1 MPSRSGAEGGGMSS
15 FDSTKIAL
23 PDIIKDIVHG
33 KVQLP
38 DFQRGWVWDDQHVR
52 SLLVSITRSF
62 PVGAVMLLE
71 TGGDVRF
78 QVRPIENL
86 VFEGKVPD
94 PDKLI
99 LDGQQRLT
107 SLTQVLALDRPVK
120 TFDEKGK
127 HISRYYYIDI
137 DAALAGEMSDEALV
151 AVEDDRKIKT
161 NFGRDVM
168 LDLSSPKLECEHFH
182 FPCNQILN
190 SDRWEESLQEY
201 ASEKFSAYMQFR
213 RKVLNA
219 FRSYQIPVIALSKST
234 SKEAVCLVFEK
245 VNTGG
250 VSLSVFELVT
260 ASFAADNYNLRD
272 DWYGNPLRGVQG
284 REERIKAEPI
294 LASIEPTD
302 FLQAITL
309 LQTYENRQADI
320 AAGKIGKAASAVSA
334 KRVSVLALDLN
345 QYKRWADQVERGFV
359 MAAKFLRKECFFAA
373 RDLPYRTQI
382 VPLAA
387 VLSILKERWLE
398 PKIYDRLARWYWC
411 GVLGELYGGAV
422 ETRIAND
429 LEDLIAWIE
438 KDGTEPRT
446 VTEASFIAQRLHTL
460 RSRLSAAYKGVN
472 ILVLREGSKDFF
484 WKASVQ
490 ELDFEEVS
498 LDIHHIFPKAW
509 CEANDIKA
517 AAFNS
522 IINKTPISYK
532 ANRMIGGRSPS
543 EYLGAIQNHKQV
555 GLNNEQMDAILRSH
569 LIAPDRLRANDFNAF
584 MQQREKQLLELISHA
599 MGKSVH
605 EDAAISRESI
615 EDEYKELEAA

>member
-1 MPSRSGAEGGGMSS
+1 
-15 FDSTKIAL
+15 
-23 PDIIKDIVHG
+23 
-33 KVQLP
+33 
-38 DFQRGWVWDDQHVR
+38 
-52 SLLVSITRSF
+52 
-62 PVGAVMLLE
+62 MLLE

-86 VFEGKVPD
+86 AFEGKVPD

-120 TFDEKGK
+120 TFDDKGK
-127 HISRYYYIDI
+127 HINRYYYIDI
-137 DAALAGEMSDEALV
+137 KAALEGEMSEEALV
-151 AVEDDRKIKT
+151 AVEEERKIKT
-161 NFGRDVM
+161 NFGRDVV
-168 LDLSSPKLECEHFH
+168 LDLSSPKLECERFY

-190 SDRWEESLQEY
+190 SDLWEESLQEY
-201 ASEKFSAYMQFR
+201 APDKFSAYMQFR

-219 FRSYQIPVIALSKST
+219 FRTYQIPVIALGKST

-260 ASFAADNYNLRD
+260 ASFAAENFNLRD
-272 DWYGNPLRGVQG
+272 DWYGSLLRKVRG

-302 FLQAITL
+302 FLQAISL

-320 AAGKIGKAASAVSA
+320 AAGKTGKAVSAVSA
-334 KRVSVLALDLN
+334 KRVSVLALGLDE
-345 QYKRWADQVERGFV
+345 YKRWADQVERGFLL
-359 MAAKFLRKECFFAA
+359 AAKFLRKECFYAA

-387 VLSILKERWLE
+387 VLSTLKERWLE
-398 PKIYDRLARWYWC
+398 PKIYDRLARWYWS

-438 KDGTEPRT
+438 QGGAEPRT
-446 VTEASFIAQRLHTL
+446 VAEANFVSQRLHTL

-472 ILVLREGSKDFF
+472 TLVLREGSKDFF
-484 WKASVQ
+484 WKSSIQ
-490 ELDFEEVS
+490 ELDFEEVA

-509 CEANDIKA
+509 CETKGIKPA
-517 AAFNS
+517 VFNS

-532 ANRMIGGRSPS
+532 ANRMIGGKPPS
-543 EYLGAIQNHKQV
+543 EYLLSIQSHKQV
-555 GLNNEQMDAILRSH
+555 GLTDEQMNVILRSH
-569 LIAPDRLRANDFNAF
+569 FIVPDCLRANDFTVF
-584 MQQREKQLLELISHA
+584 LQEREQQLLELISRA
-599 MGKSVH
+599 MGKNVH
-605 EDAAISRESI
+605 RGAAVPEA
-615 EDEYKELEAA
+615 EEEAEYEEMEAA

>member
-1 MPSRSGAEGGGMSS
+1 MSS

-23 PDIIKDIVHG
+23 PDIIKDIGLG

-52 SLLVSITRSF
+52 SLLVSVARSF

-78 QVRPIENL
+78 QMRPIENL

-137 DAALAGEMSDEALV
+137 NAALDGEMSDEALI
-151 AVEDDRKIKT
+151 AVEEDRKIKT
-161 NFGRDVM
+161 NFGRDVV
-168 LDLSSPKLECEHFH
+168 LDLSSPKLDCEHFH

-190 SDRWEESLQEY
+190 SDRWEESLQEH
-201 ASEKFSAYMQFR
+201 AADRFNAYMQFR

-219 FRSYQIPVIALSKST
+219 FRSYQIPVIALGKST

-260 ASFAADNYNLRD
+260 ASFAADNFNLRD
-272 DWYGNPLRGVQG
+272 DWYGSALRKVQG
-284 REERIKAEPI
+284 REARIKAEPI

-302 FLQAITL
+302 FLQAISL
-309 LQTYENRQADI
+309 LQTYEKRQADI
-320 AAGKIGKAASAVSA
+320 AAGKTGKAISAVSA
-334 KRVSVLALDLN
+334 KRVSVLALGLDE
-345 QYKRWADQVERGFV
+345 YKRWADQVERGFLL
-359 MAAKFLRKECFFAA
+359 AAKFLRKECFYAA

-387 VLSILKERWLE
+387 VLSALKERWLE
-398 PKIYDRLARWYWC
+398 PKIYDRLTRWYWS

-429 LEDLIAWIE
+429 LEDLIVWID
-438 KDGTEPRT
+438 KGGVEPRT
-446 VTEASFIAQRLHTL
+446 VTEANFVSQRLHTL

-472 ILVLREGSKDFF
+472 TLVLRGGSKDFF
-484 WKASVQ
+484 WKASIQ
-490 ELDFEEVS
+490 ELDFEEVA

-509 CEANDIKA
+509 CEAKGIKPA
-517 AAFNS
+517 IFNS

-532 ANRMIGGRSPS
+532 ANRMIGGKPPS
-543 EYLGAIQNHKQV
+543 EYLLSIQNHKQV

-569 LIAPDRLRANDFNAF
+569 LIDPPRLRADDFHAF
-584 MQQREKQLLELISHA
+584 LQEREKQLLELISGA
-599 MGKSVH
+599 MGKGVHQGSASSV
-605 EDAAISRESI
+605 EEADA
-615 EDEYKELEAA
+615 EYEEMEAA

>member
-1 MPSRSGAEGGGMSS
+1 MSS
-15 FDSTKIAL
+15 FDSTKSAL

-52 SLLVSITRSF
+52 SLLVSVARSF

-86 VFEGKVPD
+86 VFKGKVPD

-137 DAALAGEMSDEALV
+137 NAALEGEMSEEALV
-151 AVEDDRKIKT
+151 PIEEDKKIKT
-161 NFGRDVM
+161 NFGRDVV

-201 ASEKFSAYMQFR
+201 APDKFSAYMQFR
-213 RKVLNA
+213 RKLLNA

-272 DWYGNPLRGVQG
+272 DWYGSPLRKVQG
-284 REERIKAEPI
+284 REARIKAEPI
-294 LASIEPTD
+294 LAPIEPTD

-320 AAGKIGKAASAVSA
+320 AAGKVGKAASAVSA
-334 KRVSVLALDLN
+334 KRVSVLALDLK
-345 QYKRWADQVERGFV
+345 QYKRWAEQVERGFLV
-359 MAAKFLRKECFFAA
+359 AAKFLRKECFFAA

-398 PKIYDRLARWYWC
+398 PKVYDRLARWYWS

-429 LEDLIAWIE
+429 LEDLFAWIE
-438 KDGTEPRT
+438 KGGTEPRT
-446 VTEASFIAQRLHTL
+446 VTEASFVAQRLHTL
-460 RSRLSAAYKGVN
+460 RSRLSAAYKGINV
-472 ILVLREGSKDFF
+472 LVLREGSKDFF
-484 WKASVQ
+484 WKASIQ

-509 CEANDIKA
+509 CEARGIKPA
-517 AAFNS
+517 VFNS

-532 ANRMIGGRSPS
+532 ANRMIGGRPPS
-543 EYLGAIQNHKQV
+543 EYVAAIQNHKQV

-569 LIAPDRLRANDFNAF
+569 LITPDRLRADDFNSF
-584 MQQREKQLLELISHA
+584 LQQREKKLLDLISHA

-605 EDAAISRESI
+605 QGPAAAEEEPEDQYEEMEVA
-615 EDEYKELEAA
+615 